1 MAKIKDLVQKA
12 TADFKKA
19 QTLKPGISKVSD
31 NIQKMRDMAEIAK
44 KVGKA

>member
-19 QTLKPGISKVSD
+19 QTLAPGISKVSD
-31 NIQKMRDMAEIAK
+31 NIQKMRELAEIAK

>member
-19 QTLKPGISKVSD
+19 QSLKAGISATSD
-31 NIQKMRDMAEIAK
+31 NIRQMRSLAEITK
-44 KVGKA
+44 RVGKA

>member
-31 NIQKMRDMAEIAK
+31 NIRQMRDMAAISK